1 MINTVQWDQMNLT
14 CAWQRKNVDMEKLF
28 SLIRDHSIMFCIY
41 RGVLKFIQTNIYR
54 EVNKKFTLA
63 LTFRHEPLGW
73 TDDFSITHPVFP
85 MAFVSL
91 IGGSQLSFI
100 LQQKVHVWT
109 VSEQWCG
116 QHRGG
121 DKIYQYR
128 ILEDPCKTC
137 IQSAAICLH
146 CNPIL
151 MQCRVLNFKLKIKVK
166 TNY

>member
-1 MINTVQWDQMNLT
+1 MINTVQWDKMNLT
-14 CAWQRKNVDMEKLF
+14 CACFVIKQEILKIVDMEKLF

-100 LQQKVHVWT
+100 LQQKVHV
-109 VSEQWCG
+109 
-116 QHRGG
+116 
-121 DKIYQYR
+121 
-128 ILEDPCKTC
+128 
-137 IQSAAICLH
+137 
-146 CNPIL
+146 
-151 MQCRVLNFKLKIKVK
+151 
-166 TNY
+166 